1 MPELIAV
8 VDTETTYQNTLM
20 SVGIVI
26 ADGETLCPRTEAYYI
41 LSPEFL
47 IGGIYSSAL
56 NPRGVPVTGIC
67 LRKQATDGIR
77 ALLAANGVRDIFAY
91 NARFDRALLPEL
103 TGNGEVWHDIM
114 AVAAYRQFNRFLP
127 EDGDYCR
134 TGRLRRDYG
143 AEQML
148 RLASGERYYV
158 ELHNALTDARD
169 ELRLMRLLGVPV
181 GQYEKLKE

>member
-1 MPELIAV
+1 MGRIAV
-8 VDTETTYQNTLM
+8 IDTETNYKGGLM
-20 SVGIVI
+20 SVGAVI
-26 ADGETLCPRTEAYYI
+26 AEEDALEVLAGAYYI

-47 IGGIYSSAL
+47 VGGIYSSAL
-56 NPRGVPVTGIC
+56 SPRGVPATGIC
-67 LRKQATDGIR
+67 VRKEAMAGLQG
-77 ALLAANGVRDIFAY
+77 LLTSHGVRDIFAY
-91 NARFDRALLPEL
+91 NASFDRALLPEL
-103 TGNGEVWHDIM
+103 TGRGEVWHDIM

-127 EDGDYCR
+127 KDGDYCR

-158 ELHNALTDARD
+158 ELHNAFTDARD